1 MLSTFCPE
9 QSVPHQPSL
18 SLPVHSIAAG
28 PTAARPRADFQRGTR
43 AGVLAAVLGVHGLV
57 IAVLL
62 AGRVLETPPIAPPM
76 MVSLMA
82 PPQPEPTPL
91 PRPPA
96 PAPTKPVV
104 KPAPAPRTPVRLA
117 QPRPATEASI
127 TTAVATS
134 PTPPEPSAAPAAV
147 EAAPAPP
154 APPAPPTQARF
165 DAAYLNNQ
173 TPYPPLAKRLRETGT
188 VQLRVLVSAE
198 GLAEKIE
205 LVASSGSTR
214 LDEGAQAAVRRWRF
228 IPARQGDQNIASTV
242 VVPIIFK
249 LEES

>member
-1 MLSTFCPE
+1 VL
-9 QSVPHQPSL
+9 QPSL
-18 SLPVHSIAAG
+18 SPPARLG
-28 PTAARPRADFQRGTR
+28 AARPAGARPTGGRAGTR
-43 AGVLAAVLGVHGLV
+43 AAVLAVVLGLHGLV
-57 IAVLL
+57 MALL
-62 AGRVLETPPIAPPM
+62 LSAPALETPVIAPPM

-82 PPQPEPTPL
+82 PPQPESVPQ

-96 PAPTKPVV
+96 PAP
-104 KPAPAPRTPVRLA
+104 APAKAVSKSTPVPRAPARPA
-117 QPRPATEASI
+117 QPQPATEASI

-134 PTPPEPSAAPAAV
+134 PAPPAPTAAPAA

-154 APPAPPTQARF
+154 APPAPPTPARF

-198 GLAEKIE
+198 GLAERIE
-205 LVASSGSTR
+205 LIASSGSLR